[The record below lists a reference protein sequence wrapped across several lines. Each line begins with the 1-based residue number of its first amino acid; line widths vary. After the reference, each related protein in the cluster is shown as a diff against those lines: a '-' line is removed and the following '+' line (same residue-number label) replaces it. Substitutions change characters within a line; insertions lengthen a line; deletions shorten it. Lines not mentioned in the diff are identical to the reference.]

1 MQGSTVLVTGAAS
14 GIGRAC
20 ADLLLQSGSNVAA
33 FDRDAGGLDAAFSA
47 GNKAVITTAGDVS
60 RREDCVASVHAAV
73 ERFGRL
79 DALIHCAAMHSSRF
93 WTDLEADELNRV
105 LAVNVTGSFLIAKA
119 AAEHMVKNKT
129 GAIVLT
135 SSSNVITGGVGG
147 AAGLGGPAYVAS
159 KAAIVGLVRSLA
171 RSLGPEGI
179 RVNAISPGVTDTPMI
194 ANYSAEHRAA
204 QVTRSLLGHI
214 ANPNEIAS
222 VACFLTTPAARYM
235 TGEIVMVNGGANF
248 G

>member
-1 MQGSTVLVTGAAS
+1 MEGSTVLVTGAAS
-14 GIGRAC
+14 GIGKAC
-20 ADLLLQSGSNVAA
+20 ADLLLQSGANVAA
-33 FDRDAGGLDAAFSA
+33 FDRDAAGLAKAFPA
-47 GNKAVITTAGDVS
+47 ENRPVVTCAGDVS
-60 RREDCVASVHAAV
+60 KREDGVAAV
-73 ERFGRL
+73 KAAVDRFGKL

-119 AAEHMVKNKT
+119 AAEHMVKNKA

-135 SSSNVITGGVGG
+135 SSSNVVTGGVGG

-159 KAAIVGLVRSLA
+159 KAAIIGLVRSLA
-171 RSLGPEGI
+171 RSLGPNGI

-204 QVTRSLLGHI
+204 QVTRAALGHI
-214 ANPNEIAS
+214 AAPEEIAS
-222 VACFLTTPAARYM
+222 VACFLTTPGARYM
-235 TGEIVMVNGGANF
+235 TGEVVVVNGGANF
-248 G
+248 A

>member
-20 ADLLLQSGSNVAA
+20 AELLLQSGANVAA
-33 FDRDAGGLDAAFSA
+33 FDRDANGLKATFSSVSWPIA
-47 GNKAVITTAGDVS
+47 TVAGDVS
-60 RREDCVASVHAAV
+60 KSDDCVAAVRTAAD
-73 ERFGRL
+73 RFGRV
-79 DALIHCAAMHSSRF
+79 DGLIHCAAIHSSRF
-93 WTDLEADELNRV
+93 WTELEADELNRV

-159 KAAIVGLVRSLA
+159 KAAIIGLVRSLA
-171 RSLGPEGI
+171 RSLGPSGI
-179 RVNAISPGVTDTPMI
+179 RVNGISPGVTDTPMI
-194 ANYSAEHRAA
+194 ANYSTEHRAA
-204 QVTRSLLGHI
+204 QVTRSALGHI
-214 ANPNEIAS
+214 AEPDEIAG
-222 VACFLTTPAARYM
+222 VACFLTTPAARYV
-235 TGEIVMVNGGANF
+235 TGEVVIVNGGSNF

>member
-14 GIGRAC
+14 GIGKAC
-20 ADLLLQSGSNVAA
+20 ADLLLQSGANVVA
-33 FDRDAGGLDAAFSA
+33 FDRDAGGLNAAFSA
-47 GNKAVITTAGDVS
+47 GNKPVVTTAGDVS
-60 RREDCVASVHAAV
+60 KPEDCVASVNAAV

-119 AAEHMVKNKT
+119 AAQQMVKNKT

-171 RSLGPEGI
+171 RSLGPDGI

-194 ANYSAEHRAA
+194 ANYSAEHRAG

-214 ANPNEIAS
+214 ADPDEIAS

-235 TGEIVMVNGGANF
+235 TGEVVMVNGGANF